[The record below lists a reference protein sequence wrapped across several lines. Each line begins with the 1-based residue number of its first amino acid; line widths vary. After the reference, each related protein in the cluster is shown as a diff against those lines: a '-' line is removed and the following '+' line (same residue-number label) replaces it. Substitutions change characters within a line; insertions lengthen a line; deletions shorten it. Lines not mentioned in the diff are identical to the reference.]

1 MLDYLSRANELK
13 DELTAHRKF
22 IHKNA
27 EVGYKLPKTVEYVKS
42 KLIEMGYEPKEICE
56 SGILATVGKEG
67 GKVFLLRSDM
77 DALPMNEETGLD
89 FACTDGACHSC
100 GHDLHTATLLGAAK
114 LLKENESNLQGMVK
128 LMFQPAEEIFW
139 GANAMIENGIM
150 ENPKVDAALA
160 AHVTTGSQS
169 GHVHIKEGPVM
180 SSCNGFKITIHGKGS
195 HGASPQAGVD
205 PINIG
210 VHIHLAL
217 QEIIT
222 REVSFGNGAL
232 ITIGS
237 FSSGTA
243 PNIIP
248 ETAVMQGT
256 IRTYNEEIRGFLV
269 ERLKEVVD
277 LTARKFR
284 GSAEV
289 EILSDV
295 PALVN
300 DAGLANTI
308 ARYTE
313 ELLGAEYVKEGKQGN
328 GSEDFA
334 CIAKLVPGVM
344 VHVGATDLEK
354 DDPIYYAHHPKV
366 IYHDTVLPMSSALYA
381 YCATKWLEENK

>member
-1 MLDYLSRANELK
+1 MDYLARANEMK
-13 DELTAHRKF
+13 EELTNHR
-22 IHKNA
+22 IYLHKNA
-27 EVGYKLPKTVEYVKS
+27 EVGYKLPKTTAYVKTELE
-42 KLIEMGYEPKEICE
+42 KMGYEPQIICE
-56 SGILATVGKEG
+56 SGILATVGKPG

-77 DALPMNEETGLD
+77 DALPMDEESGLD

-100 GHDLHTATLLGAAK
+100 GHDLHTTTLLGAAK
-114 LLKENESNLQGMVK
+114 LLKENEANLTGMVK

-150 ENPKVDAALA
+150 ENPHVDAALA
-160 AHVTTGSQS
+160 AHVMTGAES

-195 HGASPQAGVD
+195 HGASPQSGID

-210 VHIHLAL
+210 VHIHLGL

-222 REVSFGNGAL
+222 REVSFANGAL
-232 ITIGS
+232 ITIGT
-237 FSSGTA
+237 FQSGTA
-243 PNIIP
+243 LNIIP

-269 ERLKEVVD
+269 ERLKEIVEY
-277 LTARKFR
+277 TAKKFR
-284 GSAEV
+284 GTAEV

-300 DAGLANTI
+300 DEALSKDI

-313 ELLGAEYVKEGKQGN
+313 ELLGAEYVKPGRQGN

-334 CIAKLVPGVM
+334 CIAKMVPGVM
-344 VHVGATDLEK
+344 VHVGATELAK
-354 DDPIYYAHHPKV
+354 NDPLFFAHHPKV
-366 IYHDTVLPMSSALYA
+366 VYHDTVLPMSAALYA
-381 YCATKWLEENK
+381 HCATKWLEENK

>member
-1 MLDYLSRANELK
+1 MDYLARANEMK
-13 DELTAHRKF
+13 AELTAHRVYL
-22 IHKNA
+22 HKNA
-27 EVGYKLPKTVEYVKS
+27 EVGYKLPKTTEYVKS

-56 SGILATVGKEG
+56 SGLMVTVGKEG

-77 DALPMNEETGLD
+77 DALPMVEESGLD

-100 GHDLHTATLLGAAK
+100 GHDLHTSTLLGAAK
-114 LLKENESNLQGMVK
+114 LLKENEANLTGMVK

-150 ENPKVDAALA
+150 ENPHVDAALA
-160 AHVTTGSQS
+160 THVTTGTES
-169 GHVHIKEGPVM
+169 GHVHVKSGPVM

-195 HGASPQAGVD
+195 HGASPQAGID

-222 REVSFGNGAL
+222 REVPFGNGAL

-248 ETAVMQGT
+248 ETAVLQGT
-256 IRTYNEEIRGFLV
+256 IRTYNEDIRGFLV
-269 ERLKEVVD
+269 ERLKEIVD
-277 LTARKFR
+277 FTAKKFR

-295 PALVN
+295 PALINEEKLTEDVK
-300 DAGLANTI
+300 
-308 ARYTE
+308 RYIE
-313 ELLGAEYVKEGKQGN
+313 DLLGADHVMEGRQGG

-334 CIAKLVPGVM
+334 CIAKMVPGVM
-344 VHVGATDLEK
+344 VHMGATDLSK
-354 DDPIYYAHHPKV
+354 NDPIFFAHNPKV
-366 IYHDTVLPMSSALYA
+366 IYHDTVLPMASAFYA
-381 YCATKWLEENK
+381 YSATKWLEENK